1 MLWWTLYK
9 DQYLSNIMH
18 FLPLWPQ
25 KNHSEW
31 EETVKFKTITTDIK
45 KYIVPTQF
53 DNHD

>member
-1 MLWWTLYK
+1 MVDTVQRSISI
-9 DQYLSNIMH
+9 QYNAFSATVAS
-18 FLPLWPQ
+18 